1 MGIAGLCGTTL
12 VALKMLWNLNI
23 SVIGGSPKD
32 KYEALHGGFSV
43 LIGCFL
49 LGWLIYGFVMV
60 FSMECQSQDHSQ
72 PNYCQYSAYAFAYG
86 SIIFRKSTL
95 AKSLHT

>member
-12 VALKMLWNLNI
+12 VALKTLNLKLCP
-23 SVIGGSPKD
+23 GSPTD
-32 KYEALHGGFSV
+32 KSEALHGGFSV

-60 FSMECQSQDHSQ
+60 YGMEYQSQDHSQ